1 MSKLL
6 IIEDSIIMQKVIR
19 HIADSELDC
28 DIDLAGSLAETKT
41 LIAENDYYLALADL
55 NLPDAPQGEV
65 VDILLESNITTI
77 VLTATLDN
85 ERRQNML
92 DKGVL
97 DYIFKEN
104 QESYLQAVKLANQ
117 ILNNQKITVLLAD
130 NSPVLRQCCRGLL
143 EKMLFNLIEVNDGKQ
158 ALAAFEQ
165 HSNID
170 LLITEYNLP
179 EMNGIELIRQ
189 IRQSHSRDVFPIIG
203 LSACNDLNLSA
214 QFIKFGANDFLTAP
228 FVQEEFQWRIL
239 RTMEQIRLI
248 SKITDSANRDF
259 LTKLYNRRYFFSRAE
274 QLYSQHQSQLQ
285 SQSSTEDLCI
295 SLIDID
301 FFKAVN
307 DNYGHDSGDA
317 VLVQI
322 ATLLKQHFSDFTV
335 ARYGGEE
342 FIIILNNLAIEGC
355 SALLEDFR
363 SIVEAYLFI
372 IPDGELK
379 ATVSL
384 GAAMLKAVESLD
396 EVINKADSALY
407 KAKEAGR
414 NQLIFQRNE

>member
-28 DIDLAGSLAETKT
+28 EIDLAGSLAETKI
-41 LIAENDYYLALADL
+41 LIAVNDYYLALADL

-65 VDILLESNITTI
+65 VDVLLDSNITTI

-117 ILNNQKITVLLAD
+117 ILKNQKITVLLAD
-130 NSPVLRQCCRGLL
+130 NSPVLRHCCRGLL

-158 ALAAFEQ
+158 ALETFEQ
-165 HSNID
+165 HPNID

-179 EMNGIELIRQ
+179 ELNGIELIRQ
-189 IRQSHSRDVFPIIG
+189 IRQTHSRDVFPIIG

-259 LTKLYNRRYFFSRAE
+259 LTKLYNRRYFFNCAE
-274 QLYSQHQSQLQ
+274 QLYVQSQNDA
-285 SQSSTEDLCI
+285 TDLCI

-322 ATLLKQHFSDFTV
+322 AALLKQHFSDFTV

-342 FIIILNNLAIEGC
+342 FIIILNNLSIKQASE
-355 SALLEDFR
+355 LLETFR
-363 SIVEAYLFI
+363 NIVETYLFI

-379 ATVSL
+379 ATISL
-384 GAAMLKAVESLD
+384 GAAMLNASDQLD
-396 EVINKADSALY
+396 EVINKADIALY
-407 KAKEAGR
+407 KAKESGR
-414 NQLIFQRNE
+414 NQLVINTED

>member
-28 DIDLAGSLAETKT
+28 EIDLAGSLAETRT

-77 VLTATLDN
+77 VLTATLDT

-158 ALAAFEQ
+158 ALETFEQ
-165 HSNID
+165 HPHID

-189 IRQSHSRDVFPIIG
+189 IRQTHSRDVFPIIG

-259 LTKLYNRRYFFSRAE
+259 LTKLYNRRYFFTRAE
-274 QLYSQHQSQLQ
+274 QLYTLSQNN
-285 SQSSTEDLCI
+285 TEALCI

-322 ATLLKQHFSDFTV
+322 AGLLKQHFSNFTV

-342 FIIILNNLAIEGC
+342 FIIILNSLAIEQC
-355 SALLEDFR
+355 SALLENFR

-384 GAAMLKAVESLD
+384 GAAMLKPDESLE
-396 EVINKADSALY
+396 EVINTADTALY

-414 NQLIFQRNE
+414 NRLVFNHDS

>member
-28 DIDLAGSLAETKT
+28 DIDLAGSLAQTKT
-41 LIAENDYYLALADL
+41 LIAQNDYYLALADL
-55 NLPDAPQGEV
+55 NLPDAPKGEV
-65 VDILLESNITTI
+65 VDVLLESNITTI
-77 VLTATLDN
+77 VLTATLDTD
-85 ERRQNML
+85 RRQSML

-117 ILNNQKITVLLAD
+117 ILNNQKKTVLLAD
-130 NSPVLRQCCRGLL
+130 NSPVLRKCCRGLL
-143 EKMLFNLIEVNDGKQ
+143 EKMLFNLIEVNDGQQ
-158 ALAAFEQ
+158 ALAAFEE
-165 HSNID
+165 HPEID
-170 LLITEYNLP
+170 LLITEYDLP
-179 EMNGIELIRQ
+179 ELNGIELIRQ
-189 IRQSHSRDVFPIIG
+189 IRQTHSRDVFPIIG

-239 RTMEQIRLI
+239 RTMEQIKLI

-259 LTKLYNRRYFFSRAE
+259 LTKLYNRRYFFATADR
-274 QLYSQHQSQLQ
+274 LYN
-285 SQSSTEDLCI
+285 QSSATNQVNTQALGI
-295 SLIDID
+295 ALIDID

-322 ATLLKQHFSDFTV
+322 AKLLKQHFEAFTV

-342 FIIILNNLAIEGC
+342 FIIIFDNYSREEC
-355 SALLEDFR
+355 HELLESFR
-363 SIVEAYLFI
+363 SIVESYVFA

-379 ATVSL
+379 ATVSS
-384 GAAMLKAVESLD
+384 GAAMLRESEPL
-396 EVINKADSALY
+396 EVIINRADAALY

-414 NQLIFQRNE
+414 NQLIFSNEN